1 MRYELITAPVELPVT
16 LEEAK
21 LTATEDGSAY
31 DTHFES
37 IWIPAATLEAES
49 RMGGRAIVTQSWR
62 LTLDCFPRMI
72 NISRSP
78 LKSVESIK
86 YIDQEGQLQTINP
99 ADYAI
104 QKGQLDGLIYP
115 AYEKC
120 WPLTRNEPGAVRIE
134 FTSGFGAAADVPA
147 SIKNWILMAVATW
160 YRQRE
165 GIVTGTIVSQL
176 PRDFCAALLDQY
188 TINRI

>member
-1 MRYELITAPVELPVT
+1 MRFELITPPAELPVT

-21 LTATEDGSAY
+21 LAATEDGSAY
-31 DTHFES
+31 DTHFEN

-49 RMGGRAIVTQSWR
+49 RMGGRAIITQTWR

-72 NISRSP
+72 NITRSP
-78 LKSVESIK
+78 LIEVLSVK
-86 YIDQEGQLQTINP
+86 YIDLDGVLQTVNP

-104 QKGQLDGLIYP
+104 QKGGLDGLIYP

-134 FTSGFGAAADVPA
+134 FTAGYGDAADVPA

-188 TINRI
+188 TIHRI